1 MRALAAA
8 AALLL
13 VGIAL
18 TGPQAWSSWASRYE
32 AWRLDRD
39 PDACCR
45 IAEVHLQ
52 RGEYAKALEISRA
65 VLRRHPT
72 HAPAEELIVEA
83 VSRLKPRLLEE
94 VMQSNSLIVA
104 PSGPPR
110 EGGR

>member
-1 MRALAAA
+1 MRALAVA

-13 VGIAL
+13 AGIAL

-32 AWRLDRD
+32 DWRLDRD

-52 RGEYAKALEISRA
+52 RGEYTNALEISRA

-72 HAPAEELIVEA
+72 HATAEELIVEA
-83 VSRLKPRLLEE
+83 VRGLKPRLLEE
-94 VMQSNSLIVA
+94 RMCGISSIVE

-110 EGGR
+110 GEGR

>member
-1 MRALAAA
+1 MRALAVAA
-8 AALLL
+8 TLLL

-18 TGPQAWSSWASRYE
+18 TGPQAWRFWTSRYE
-32 AWRLDRD
+32 AWRIDRN
-39 PDACCR
+39 PDARCR

-52 RGEYAKALEISRA
+52 RGEYTKALEISRA

-72 HAPAEELIVEA
+72 HATAEELIVEA
-83 VSRLKPRLLEE
+83 VSLLKPRLLEE
-94 VMQSNSLIVA
+94 IMHSNSLIVA

>member
-1 MRALAAA
+1 MRALAVA

-18 TGPQAWSSWASRYE
+18 TGPQAWSSWKARYE
-32 AWRLDRD
+32 DWRLDRD

-45 IAEVHLQ
+45 SAEVHLQ
-52 RGEYAKALEISRA
+52 RGEYTKALEIARA

-72 HAPAEELIVEA
+72 HAAAEELIVEA
-83 VSRLKPRLLEE
+83 VSRLKPRLLVE
-94 VMQSNSLIVA
+94 VMHSNSLIVE

-110 EGGR
+110 GGGR